1 MDNINKEKPIELYST
16 LPFFKKLKRNI
27 KNWFIDKIL
36 HFKMPW
42 RKLIVLFIF
51 LVFIGIIYLFVR
63 LNASVI
69 PVRPPYDKTN
79 FVACDEYI
87 DQMGNETVLENN
99 NYKLVFNNKETT
111 FYIYDKNTDQYW
123 YSNPDTSADRFLNPI
138 ELYYS
143 GSLGKIEEI
152 DVLDQA
158 VDYDDYFINT
168 SENSLEVLYYVGG
181 KKEIDSDDFPA
192 VISDERMQELIL
204 SKLEE
209 GSIEYRRI
217 TEQAYVSGE
226 INGVKIWKLKDGIQ
240 RSILKE
246 LYRIIYD
253 VCGYT
258 KEDLLYDQQEN
269 GIIVKDKYPYFEIAV
284 RYELTNDGLTVTL
297 VNDSIV
303 EKENYPLIYI
313 DVLPYF
319 GAGTLDDEGYMMI
332 PDGSGALIRFNND
345 RSFALP
351 YNKRIYGYDYAEYYD
366 TKVNDTPQ
374 IRLPVIGIKK
384 NDYGFIS
391 IIEKGASM
399 TNIVAYNSSDDN
411 PYNQVYY
418 RYNIREG
425 EKYIFTSINSSV
437 SINEWTDEYNS
448 EDFVSTYRFI
458 NDDSVTYN
466 EMADTYRDYLI
477 ENNIL
482 EDKDNT
488 NLPTVDLTLLG
499 GYNRIDNFIGIPY
512 ETIKSL
518 TNTDEVLEISNS
530 LINDGITNLNIIYKG
545 FANEGLKPFV
555 MDKIKYDRNT
565 GSKSDFIELQKELS
579 NLNINFYPEV
589 YINTAYTDKFIDV
602 RDEVVRDVFG
612 KTVFSYDYN
621 PATQYQDTTTRKC
634 FTLKPDTYGKTLT
647 NLEKQLND
655 INVSNVAYADLG
667 NKLTGSYNHN
677 DVIFRNESQAVTVEV
692 LSSTGFKNT
701 IFINPNLYAIPY
713 VSSVIGVD
721 NSSSNYQII
730 TSSIPFYQLV
740 FSGYIDY
747 SSSPINT
754 SDEHSK
760 EYNIMKMIETESN
773 ISMEWSYK
781 TTIELTDTEFSIYY
795 STYYLN
801 WYETLIDIYNTLSNL
816 GIYNARLKNHEI
828 LSDDGMVVKST
839 YSNGTTIIF
848 NYKSSDYLYG
858 TNTIPGNDY
867 LVIEEG

>member
-488 NLPTVDLTLLG
+488 N
-499 GYNRIDNFIGIPY
+499 
-512 ETIKSL
+512 
-518 TNTDEVLEISNS
+518 
-530 LINDGITNLNIIYKG
+530 
-545 FANEGLKPFV
+545 
-555 MDKIKYDRNT
+555 
-565 GSKSDFIELQKELS
+565 
-579 NLNINFYPEV
+579 
-589 YINTAYTDKFIDV
+589 